1 MKKVIIIG
9 ANQNGIFAAYR
20 FLKLG
25 FDVSVYEAKDEK
37 DVSYNWTDDID
48 PNVFKEIGIE
58 MPDTSCYFPKKSWA
72 FVNPA
77 ETVVLSLAG
86 SQETDIS
93 IWRRPLNDYL
103 KSLLP
108 KDFKINYNTK
118 VDKLIIDNDTV
129 KGVVVNGENIEA
141 DLVIDASG
149 VMSNFRATLPSSF
162 NIQAN
167 PDDNEVFVVTRTF
180 YEHNPGVEMPKE
192 TNKAY
197 LLHLGEKGIS
207 WCITTDDEVD
217 ILIGRVGALPDKSK
231 VEGLKD
237 LQKDNPILSDKK
249 IKGGDVCVIPVRYPI
264 SRMVANGYALVGD
277 SAFMTIPMMGS
288 GVAAGLL
295 AVSMLADTIE
305 KNDSTT
311 IDNLWN
317 YQVAFV
323 KRHLT
328 FYGIDVLKRWLLQTD
343 AKDIDF
349 LFEKGIINQEIMAGG
364 TGGEMKLG
372 LGAILGIVWKGKSK
386 LGLLIKL
393 AKQLPK
399 MDKVGKLAD
408 TIPETF
414 DEAKAKEWQDNLD
427 NFYKNL

>member
-25 FDVSVYEAKDEK
+25 FDVVVYEKKNEA

-48 PNVFKEIGIE
+48 PGVFEKIGIA
-58 MPDTSCYFPKKSWA
+58 MPDSSCYFPKKSWA

-93 IWRRPLNDYL
+93 IWRRPLNKYL

-108 KDFKINYNTK
+108 ENFIINYNTE
-118 VDKLIIDNDTV
+118 VEKLIIKDNKV
-129 KGVVVNGENIEA
+129 CGVVVCDKEESA

-149 VMSNFRATLPSSF
+149 VMSKFRASLPSSF
-162 NIQAN
+162 NIQQN
-167 PDDNEVFVVTRTF
+167 PDPEELFIVTRTF
-180 YEHNPGVEMPKE
+180 YKHNENVEMPKE

-197 LLHLGEKGIS
+197 LLHNGEKGIS

-217 ILIGRVGALPDKSK
+217 ILIGRVGNLTSESENNALA
-231 VEGLKD
+231 D
-237 LQKDNPILSDKK
+237 LQKDNKILSTNK
-249 IKGGDVCVIPVRYPI
+249 IKGGDRCTIPVRYPL
-264 SRMVANGYALVGD
+264 SKMVADGYVAIGD
-277 SAFMTIPMMGS
+277 AAFMTIPMMGS

-295 AVSMLADTIE
+295 AVHFLAEVIAKD
-305 KNDSTT
+305 DSTSVE
-311 IDNLWN
+311 NLWN
-317 YQVAFV
+317 YQVEFV
-323 KRHLT
+323 KNHNA
-328 FYGIDVLKRWLLQTD
+328 FYGIDVLKRWLLKAQ

-349 LFEKGIINQEIMAGG
+349 LFEKGILNQKVMAGG

-372 LGAILGIVWKGKSK
+372 IGDILGIIWRGKSR
-386 LGLLIKL
+386 LGLLINL

-399 MDKVGKLAD
+399 MDKVGKLAN
-408 TIPETF
+408 TIPVEYNK
-414 DEAKAKEWQDNLD
+414 EAVDAWVESIDS
-427 NFYKNL
+427 FYKNL